1 MNTLE
6 SKRKASIKTKLLG
19 IIIPMMAITLT
30 LLIVISYYK
39 SKSIIT
45 NSANELLQT
54 STKKQVDQIEGW
66 LKQNLA
72 GFESAKTA
80 IEGTA
85 LNDSDLQNLLNKYYG
100 YNSNYPDG
108 LYIADESGK
117 LLKAEK
123 STKSDKDI
131 LNSVWYNEGLTHIHM
146 TFGSAYK
153 NENGKAMIS
162 ASGILINN
170 SGKTR
175 VISADLSLDKISIIV
190 NSLIEMNNAEAFLV
204 DNNDKTILAH
214 RDNSLISTKL
224 DTNGNDKFLN
234 AVADKIAKEDFKS
247 GELEGNMVAFQEI
260 GGTNWT
266 LVSYVPTSSIFS
278 ELVKLRTFMII
289 IGIVSVIAL
298 IVLVERT
305 VHVVIKP
312 IKKLTDTI
320 VEMTNGDFTV
330 DVEVKGN
337 DEISVVLKSV
347 KEFIAVM
354 RNMINSISEVSDKMN
369 KQAEGSKI
377 ISKDLHNSSKLQS
390 ESMQNLNLTV
400 DQLSSSVNEIAE
412 STTTLANVVSDT
424 RDDSMKVNEKM
435 KETINTSEKG
445 KKDMEKVDIAMKNI
459 RVSIGLLEEAINKV
473 GKSSNEITNIVGVIG
488 NIAEQTNLLS
498 LNASIEAARAGEA
511 GKGFAVVA
519 AEIGKLAQT
528 SSESVKNISEL
539 TSEINKLVID
549 TVNQS
554 HESAEYINESSYL
567 ITNSVDTF
575 DSIFDTINETDNL
588 IKDMSEKVSHLD
600 DVAATVA
607 AISEEQAAST
617 QEILATSAVM
627 VTQSNSIT
635 DNSEKV
641 ASDAEQLTKTSDE
654 LGKQV
659 QMFKI

>member
-6 SKRKASIKTKLLG
+6 LKKRASIKTKLLG
-19 IIIPMMAITLT
+19 IIIPIMSIALT

-54 STKKQVDQIEGW
+54 STKKQVNQIEGW
-66 LKQNLA
+66 LNGNLA
-72 GFESAKTA
+72 GFEAAKA
-80 IEGTA
+80 SIEGTA
-85 LNDSDLQNLLNKYYG
+85 LNDNDLQNLLNKYYG

-108 LYIADESGK
+108 FYIADESGK

-123 STKSDKDI
+123 SAKSDKDV
-131 LNSVWYNEGLTHIHM
+131 LNSVWYNEGLTRIHM
-146 TFGSAYK
+146 AFGSAYK

-162 ASGILINN
+162 ASGILRNN

-175 VISADLSLDKISIIV
+175 VISAEVSLDKISIIV
-190 NSLIEMNNAEAFLV
+190 NSLIEMNNAEAFLI

-224 DTNGNDKFLN
+224 DTNNNDKFLK
-234 AVADKIAKEDFKS
+234 AVADKINNEDFKS
-247 GELEGNMVAFQEI
+247 SELEGNMVAFREI

-289 IGIVSVIAL
+289 IGIVSILAL
-298 IVLVERT
+298 IVFVERT

-312 IKKLTDTI
+312 IKKLTEII
-320 VEMTNGDFTV
+320 VAMTHGDFTV

-354 RNMINSISEVSDKMN
+354 RNMINSIGLVSNKMN
-369 KQAEGSKI
+369 EQAEGSTI
-377 ISKDLHNSSKLQS
+377 ISKDLYDSSKLQS
-390 ESMQNLNLTV
+390 ESMQNLNITV

-424 RDDSMKVNEKM
+424 REDSMKVNEKM
-435 KETINTSEKG
+435 KETINASEKG
-445 KKDMEKVDIAMKNI
+445 KQDMEKVNIAMKNI
-459 RVSIGLLEEAINKV
+459 RDSISLLEEAINKV

-488 NIAEQTNLLS
+488 SIAEQTNLLS

-519 AEIGKLAQT
+519 TEIGKLANT
-528 SSESVKNISEL
+528 SSESVKNISVL
-539 TSEINKLVID
+539 TSEINKLVLD

-554 HESAEYINESSYL
+554 RESADYINESSYL

-575 DSIFDTINETDNL
+575 DIIFDTINQTNNL
-588 IKDMSEKVSHLD
+588 IQNMNEKVSHLD
-600 DVAATVA
+600 DVATTVA
-607 AISEEQAAST
+607 AIAEEQAASSE
-617 QEILATSAVM
+617 EILATSAVM
-627 VTQSNSIT
+627 VTQSNNIT
-635 DNSEKV
+635 ENSKKV
-641 ASDAEQLTKTSDE
+641 ASDADQLSNTSDE